1 MEGTIKPQEMLEL
14 EAMTY
19 KPNKDDTTQKEE
31 KVVEA
36 PKTIN
41 DYTTDQDLIKQ
52 GLDLD
57 K

>member
-19 KPNKDDTTQKEE
+19 KPSRDDEPKKEE

-41 DYTTDQDLIKQ
+41 DYTSD
-52 GLDLD
+52 
-57 K
+57 